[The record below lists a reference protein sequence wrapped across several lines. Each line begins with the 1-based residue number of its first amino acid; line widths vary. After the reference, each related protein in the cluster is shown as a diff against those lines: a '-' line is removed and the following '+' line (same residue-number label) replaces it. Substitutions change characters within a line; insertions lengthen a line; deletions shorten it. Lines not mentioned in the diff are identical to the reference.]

1 MRDVDPRWS
10 LDSLLRN
17 FRPSGSWRNQFAEA
31 YGQALESST
40 ASEQLKGWAT
50 AATILGDMHACVLC
64 LFVCYHG
71 LELGS
76 EARER
81 FLGHINLCLMDMGL
95 ATPAEAGPVPMKELV
110 KPGAFHL
117 DVEAFEA
124 WLHNQLRP
132 FANNV
137 RRAAEFSVR
146 LTAIRLGLLDGPHEP
161 SIAEILDA
169 ALWKRKE
176 PEAKD

>member
-1 MRDVDPRWS
+1 MVPG
-10 LDSLLRN
+10 
-17 FRPSGSWRNQFAEA
+17 F
-31 YGQALESST
+31 
-40 ASEQLKGWAT
+40 T
-50 AATILGDMHACVLC
+50 AAELQTLRVLAELVRGGIRAGVGVVDRFGATQRLGHGGHDLRGHARLRALSVRL
-64 LFVCYHG
+64 LPRSRAR
-71 LELGS
+71 LRS
-76 EARER
+76 AREVPGSHQPM
-81 FLGHINLCLMDMGL
+81 LDGHG
-95 ATPAEAGPVPMKELV
+95 ARHTSQSWTGSHEGAV

-161 SIAEILDA
+161 SIEEILDA